1 MPKLI
6 NMAAL
11 AGLMAAAPIG
21 AQTMPAALVAS
32 IEGPVQIRVA
42 GSDPEPA
49 MVGRRL
55 EVGDEVLLG
64 DGGRVVLVT
73 RTGAAQIVTQSTV
86 IEDAPTAGAS
96 SVMAR
101 TIGVLAQAA
110 TSDARSG
117 GGAAARQGMI
127 RPIPGQTTLVS
138 PRNGLTVRSGRP
150 TFAWTATPGQTYE
163 LMLRNAAGGRPE
175 VFDAGTDTTWTYP
188 DDLPALDLG
197 ATYTWTVFFVGGR
210 RDGRALPPQEFRV
223 IAGAEFAQLNEF
235 MNEIEEFGLDPLSDG
250 LFLTVVAF
258 RDLGLFYDAGE
269 AMLSVERRGEMSA
282 DLYLLMG
289 EILNALGREAEARA
303 AFDKADAVMR

>member
-6 NMAAL
+6 DIAVF
-11 AGLMAAAPIG
+11 AGLIAVVPLG

-32 IEGPVQIRVA
+32 FEGPVQIRVS
-42 GSDPEPA
+42 GGDPEPA
-49 MVGRRL
+49 VVGQRL
-55 EVGDEVLLG
+55 EVGDEILPG
-64 DGGRVVLVT
+64 NGGRVVLVT

-86 IEDAPTAGAS
+86 IQDAPAAS
-96 SVMAR
+96 GSSMMAR

-138 PRNGLTVRSGRP
+138 PRNGLTVQSVRP
-150 TFAWTATPGQTYE
+150 TFAWTPTPGQTYE
-163 LMLRNAAGGRPE
+163 LMLRNTAGGRPE

-188 DDLPALDLG
+188 DDLPALDFG
-197 ATYTWTVFFVGGR
+197 ATYAWTVFVGGR
-210 RDGRALPPQEFRV
+210 QGGRALPQQEFRV
-223 IAGAEFAQLNEF
+223 IAAPEFAQLNEF
-235 MNEIEEFGLDPLSDG
+235 MNEIEEFGLDPLTDG

-269 AMLSVERRGEMSA
+269 ALVGIERQNEMSA
-282 DLYLLMG
+282 DLYLLKG
-289 EILNALGREAEARA
+289 EILDALGRAEEARA
-303 AFDKADAVMR
+303 AFDRADTLMR